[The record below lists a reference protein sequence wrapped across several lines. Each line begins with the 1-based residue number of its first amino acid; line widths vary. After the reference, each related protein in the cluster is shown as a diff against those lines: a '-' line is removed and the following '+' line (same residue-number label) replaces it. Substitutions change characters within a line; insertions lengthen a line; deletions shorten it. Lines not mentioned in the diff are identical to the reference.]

1 MHVSHVTAVFLLLA
15 LPATACTSV
24 DRDGAGTAADPLSVH
39 EYASTVREIMTRGGS
54 EGNYPIG
61 GSTVNTA
68 LTFLAIGE
76 SLADL
81 KAVRVPGAIRVEHS
95 EVIARAEAVQ
105 AEVAS
110 YLQRYGVRGDDISMT
125 DISFDADISPLILEA
140 RTACIELGAKLDEL
154 GEIWSLGSCV
164 V

>member
-24 DRDGAGTAADPLSVH
+24 DRDGAGTAADPLNVD

-68 LTFLAIGE
+68 LNFLAIGE
-76 SLADL
+76 NLADL
-81 KAVRVPGAIRVEHS
+81 KVVRVPGAIRAEHS